1 MKTAA
6 FRHICRIDD
15 PRRHTHAWVVQVQRH
30 KHAAIKM
37 FTDSVWGGKR
47 KALAAARQWRDE
59 HTQPLGEYQ
68 HELWRRNLLRRN
80 NKSGLVGVARSEREA
95 LPSGKPSNAAF
106 WQASWIDE
114 HGINRKRKFSVRRW
128 GEHRAKQMA
137 IEVREQGV
145 RHAVAQRTRLSDA
158 STKDH

>member
-6 FRHICRIDD
+6 FRNIRRMDD
-15 PRRHTHAWVVQVQRH
+15 PSRSTHAWLVQVQRH

-37 FTDSVWGGKR
+37 FSDNVWGGKR

-59 HTQPLGEYQ
+59 HTQPRGEYQ
-68 HELWRRNLLRRN
+68 HELWRRNILRRN
-80 NKSGLVGVARSEREA
+80 NSSGLVGIARYERKP
-95 LPSGKPSNAAF
+95 LPSGKPSHGAF
-106 WQASWIDE
+106 WLAFWVDE
-114 HGINRKRKFSVRRW
+114 HGISRKRKFSVRRW

-145 RHAVAQRTRLSDA
+145 RHAVAARTQLSDA
-158 STKDH
+158 